1 MLEISETELDQL
13 SRDIDRQGLTYT
25 RLKNELLDHICCN
38 IESYMREGLTFNESY
53 RKVKREMGSRRI
65 TQVQDAT
72 LYLINQK
79 YRRMKKTMLVLGIC
93 SVVTII
99 IGTVFK
105 LLHWPASGILLT
117 LGLTSFSLAFLPL
130 FMMVR
135 IRDTREKKK
144 KVNRFLL
151 FTGLMAGILFSLG
164 SLLKVMHWPGAN
176 ITLVVSLITA
186 LVFLVLFLVN
196 LTKDKS
202 NWIENFTYIM
212 LIAVFFA
219 FVNLVYVTNSNSKI
233 PLIEGLMISESS
245 VGINSGYLQKQ
256 SEQIIK
262 QVHDQEN
269 KEALEQMTALKS
281 EADQICAFINKIK
294 LDIVRGE
301 HEDNA
306 SAINNEDQI
315 DYQLVRGK
323 ASGNEVYRVL
333 FGENREGKAKELKL
347 MLEGYK
353 EHALLMSQNETT
365 RFFIRSGLEMED
377 YKERDEGNF
386 PKDRDYVNW
395 EESRFL
401 YYPLI
406 LAANNLSQIEE
417 FVRLVE
423 LEVLRETVTQ
433 VK

>member
-1 MLEISETELDQL
+1 MADISEQELALL
-13 SRDIDRQGLTYT
+13 SRDMDRQGLTYT
-25 RLKNELLDHICCN
+25 RLKNELLDHICCQ
-38 IESYMREGLTFNESY
+38 IENYMREGLTFNEAY

-105 LLHWPASGILLT
+105 TLHWPASGILLT
-117 LGLTSFSLAFLPL
+117 LGLTSFALAFLPL
-130 FMMVR
+130 FMMIR

-144 KVNRFLL
+144 ELNQGLM
-151 FTGLMAGILFSLG
+151 FTGLVAGILFTLG

-176 ITLVVSLITA
+176 VTLGVSLIAA
-186 LVFLVLFLVN
+186 LAFLILFLVN
-196 LTKDKS
+196 IIRDKS
-202 NWIENFTYIM
+202 NWIENFTYLM
-212 LIAVFFA
+212 LIAMFFA
-219 FVNLVYVTNSNSKI
+219 FVNLVYVTSNNSKI
-233 PLIEGLMISESS
+233 PLIEGLMISENS
-245 VGINSGYLQKQ
+245 VGMNADYLQRQ

-262 QVHDQEN
+262 EASGQQN
-269 KEALEQMTALKS
+269 KEVLLHMNKLKS
-281 EADQICAFINKIK
+281 EADQICAFIHRIK

-301 HEDNA
+301 HIDNA

-315 DYQLVRGK
+315 DYHLVNGK

-333 FGENREGKAKELKL
+333 FGENREGRAKELKR
-347 MLEGYK
+347 MLESYK
-353 EHALLMSQNETT
+353 EDALLLSQDETT
-365 RFFIRSGLEMED
+365 RSFIRSGLEMED
-377 YKERDEGNF
+377 YKEREEGNF
-386 PKDRDYVNW
+386 PKDRDYMNW
-395 EESRFL
+395 EEQRFL

-406 LAANNLSQIEE
+406 LAANNLSQVEE

-423 LEVLRETVTQ
+423 LEILRETASF
-433 VK
+433 

>member
-1 MLEISETELDQL
+1 MVDISEKELDLL

-38 IESYMREGLTFNESY
+38 IESYMREGLTFNEAY

-79 YRRMKKTMLVLGIC
+79 YRRMKKTMLLLGIF
-93 SVVTII
+93 SAVTII

-105 LLHWPASGILLT
+105 MLHWPASGILLT

-144 KVNRFLL
+144 KVNRVLL
-151 FTGLMAGILFSLG
+151 VTGLMAGILFSLG

-176 ITLVVSLITA
+176 VTLGVSLIAA
-186 LVFLVLFLVN
+186 LVFLILFLVN
-196 LTKDKS
+196 IAKDKS

-212 LIAVFFA
+212 LIAMFFA

-233 PLIEGLMISESS
+233 PLIEGLVISEGSM
-245 VGINSGYLQKQ
+245 GIHSGYLQKQ

-262 QVHDQEN
+262 EAGDLQN
-269 KEALEQMTALKS
+269 KEVLEHMIELKS
-281 EADQICAFINKIK
+281 EADQICAFISSTR

-301 HEDNA
+301 HENNKD
-306 SAINNEDQI
+306 AISDDDRI
-315 DYQLVRGK
+315 DYQLVIGK
-323 ASGNEVYRVL
+323 ASGDEVYRVL

-347 MLEGYK
+347 MLENYK
-353 EHALLMSQNETT
+353 EHALLISQNETT
-365 RFFIRSGLEMED
+365 RSFIRSGLEMED
-377 YKERDEGNF
+377 YKEREKGNF
-386 PKDRDYVNW
+386 PKDRDDVNW

-401 YYPLI
+401 YCPLV
-406 LAANNLSQIEE
+406 LAANNLSQVEE

-423 LEVLRETVTQ
+423 LEVLRETEALF
-433 VK
+433 